1 MLRDRLNLAWLQL
14 IGLAAATLAASLL
27 LPRGPF
33 ADALIL
39 LLAVAKGRTI
49 VLDYLGLR
57 GAPALWRGLIAAW
70 VLSLAVLAFLTAAIR
85 AFV

>member
-14 IGLAAATLAASLL
+14 IGLATATLAASLL
-27 LPRGPF
+27 LPRGWL

-39 LLAVAKGRTI
+39 LLAAAKGRTI

-57 GAPALWRGLIAAW
+57 GAPALWRGLITAW
-70 VLSLAVLAFLTAAIR
+70 VVCLAVLAFATAAIR
-85 AFV
+85 TLV